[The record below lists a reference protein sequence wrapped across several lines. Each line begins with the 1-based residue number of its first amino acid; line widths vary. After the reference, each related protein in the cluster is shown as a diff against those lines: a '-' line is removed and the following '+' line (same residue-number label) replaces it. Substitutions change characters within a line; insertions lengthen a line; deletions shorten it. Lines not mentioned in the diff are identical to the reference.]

1 MKTKVNL
8 PVDILCREFDR
19 LNNDID
25 RLQMLVTLK
34 SHLQNLQLNTQILQR
49 FFASF
54 YDEKYCLQAIQQLIP
69 SVNFLNLFFMENRI
83 WVFN

>member
-83 WVFN
+83 WVFK